1 MQNRTGTDASLPEMI
16 DLVYGTGDQ
25 LRWAAD
31 LVLPELPPADDV
43 ILAGMGGSGLAARVG
58 ALTVPATRVTVV
70 QGYEL
75 PAWATTRRPL
85 FVAVSYSGNTE
96 ETLAAAKAGLD
107 AGLPLVAITTG
118 GELGS
123 MAAGAGSPIIEIPA
137 GLQPRVALA
146 YQAGAVTRTLAA
158 VSGALDAV
166 GELRSTADL
175 VDGLL
180 AGGAGPS
187 ATLGRDLAD
196 AMYGRITVIYGGRGI
211 GFVAASRW
219 KAQINENAKM
229 LAFASEVPELD
240 HNELEG
246 WSTLD
251 TMSRRTVAL
260 VTLRDPGGHGRIDKR
275 MLLTSDVI
283 KEKVAHV
290 GEVIAQGESALDRF
304 FSLAVVGD
312 VASVT
317 LADLAAVDPTPVALL
332 EDFKKRLRGD

>member
-1 MQNRTGTDASLPEMI
+1 M
-16 DLVYGTGDQ
+16 
-25 LRWAAD
+25 
-31 LVLPELPPADDV
+31 
-43 ILAGMGGSGLAARVG
+43 
-58 ALTVPATRVTVV
+58 

-312 VASVT
+312 VTSVT

-332 EDFKKRLRGD
+332 EGFKKRLRGD